1 MQTLEQLKTGQL
13 NQITKLQLSEGITDF
28 PLEILELADTL
39 EVLDLSNNQ
48 LSSLPDEFSRLANLK
63 IVFMSNNRFESLPE
77 VLGRCPKLEMVG
89 FKSNQISTVAEQ
101 SLPNQLRWLILTDNE
116 ITQLPDSL
124 GERTRLQKLALAGNQ
139 LTALPQT
146 MAQCHNLQL
155 LRISA
160 NKLTEFPHQLLNLP
174 KLAWLAFAGNPFCID
189 EIAVNTVPVVS
200 LSELQLQQ
208 VLGQGASGII
218 SKANWTHNDHVFP
231 TEVAV
236 KVFKGEVTSDG
247 YPEDEL
253 QCCLKVGEHPNL
265 VKSIA
270 RITEEESSALVMN
283 LIPAHFKNLGMPPSL
298 QSCTRDTFAD
308 DFLLPVGDI
317 VSLVEQMS
325 EVVIHLQSKQVSHGD
340 LYAHNV
346 LFDDQ
351 ANLLLG
357 DFGASS
363 SYEHLDEAVQQ
374 KIQRIELRAFGYFI
388 DDLLAVCDV
397 EDQDSSEFIQ
407 LQHLAYL
414 NTHPL
419 ID

>member
-1 MQTLEQLKTGQL
+1 MQTLEQLTTGQL
-13 NQITKLQLSEGITDF
+13 SQVTQLQLSEGLTEF

-48 LSSLPDEFSRLANLK
+48 LSTLPDEFSRLVNLK
-63 IVFMSNNRFESLPE
+63 IVFMSNNLFDILPE

-89 FKSNQISTVAEQ
+89 FKSNTITTVPED
-101 SLPNQLRWLILTDNE
+101 SLPLNLRWLILTDNNIE
-116 ITQLPDSL
+116 QMPDSL
-124 GERTRLQKLALAGNQ
+124 GERPRLQKLALAGNQ
-139 LTALPQT
+139 LSSLPT
-146 MAQCHNLQL
+146 TLAQSHNLQL

-160 NKLTEFPHQLLNLP
+160 NQLIEFPHQLLDLP
-174 KLAWLAFAGNPFCID
+174 KLAWLAFSGNPFCQAYSD
-189 EIAVNTVPVVS
+189 TNSVPLVS
-200 LSELQLQQ
+200 ASELTLLN
-208 VLGQGASGII
+208 VLGKGASGVI
-218 SKANWTHNDHVFP
+218 SKAIWTHEEHAFP
-231 TEVAV
+231 KEVAV
-236 KVFKGEVTSDG
+236 KVFKGDVTSDG

-253 QCCLKVGEHPNL
+253 QCCLAVGEHPNL

-270 RITEEESSALVMN
+270 TINEQGHSALVMK
-283 LIPAHFKNLGMPPSL
+283 LIPEQYGNLAMPPSL
-298 QSCTRDTFAD
+298 VSCTRDTFAD
-308 DFLLPVGDI
+308 DFVLPVSDI

-325 EVVIHLQSKQVSHGD
+325 DVLFHLHAKQVSHGD

-363 SYEHLDEAVQQ
+363 SYGHLEDGLQQ
-374 KIQRIELRAFGYFI
+374 KIERIELRAFGYFI
-388 DDLLAVCDV
+388 DDLLGVCDV

-414 NTHPL
+414 NTHPSMS
-419 ID
+419 